1 MWNQHAVTPVQSYT
15 EHMAAVKAIAWS
27 PHHHG
32 LLVSG
37 GMCYLITLYCTFLTN
52 ESSLFYEIFELLIE
66 VYGIPQ
72 SINNP

>member
-1 MWNQHAVTPVQSYT
+1 MWNQHALTPVQSYT

-37 GMCYLITLYCTFLTN
+37 GMCYIVLLVFNCILLN
-52 ESSLFYEIFELLIE
+52 ESSLFFFYENFELIF
-66 VYGIPQ
+66 
-72 SINNP
+72 